1 MTTEFSRVERLDTIG
16 GEERQVTIEAD
27 AQERVAL
34 ARRFGLVSL
43 DRLTANFVI
52 RREAAA
58 VIAHGHVSA
67 LAVQSCTVTGAP
79 LPASVEEDVTLRFVE
94 PASAI
99 GGDEEIELFGDALDT
114 IEIEGGGVDLGEAAA
129 ETMAL
134 ALDPFPRSPD
144 AAAVLKQAG
153 VISEEE
159 AGAFGALAG
168 LKARLE
174 GKPNPAQ

>member
-16 GEERQVTIEAD
+16 GEERQVTIAAD
-27 AQERVAL
+27 ADERAAL
-34 ARRFGLVSL
+34 AQRFGLVAL
-43 DRLTANFVI
+43 DRLSADFAI
-52 RREAAA
+52 RRDAAA
-58 VIAHGHVSA
+58 VIARGHVSA
-67 LAVQSCTVTGAP
+67 AVVQSCTVTGAP
-79 LPASVEEDVTLRFVE
+79 LTASVEEEVALRFVE
-94 PASAI
+94 PSTGA
-99 GGDEEIELFGDALDT
+99 GGDEEVELSGDALDT

-168 LKARLE
+168 LKAKLE
-174 GKPNPAQ
+174 GKD